1 MARQVWVYGA
11 TVTHR
16 ILWVSSTV
24 SEVFLFLR
32 KTNFFLRNFKKV
44 NQCKKV
50 RAFIDTS
57 HGRTC
62 RQNHASY
69 SAPGS
74 P

>member
-32 KTNFFLRNFKKV
+32 KTNFFKEILKRLINAKRF
-44 NQCKKV
+44 
-50 RAFIDTS
+50 ALL
-57 HGRTC
+57 
-62 RQNHASY
+62 
-69 SAPGS
+69 
-74 P
+74 